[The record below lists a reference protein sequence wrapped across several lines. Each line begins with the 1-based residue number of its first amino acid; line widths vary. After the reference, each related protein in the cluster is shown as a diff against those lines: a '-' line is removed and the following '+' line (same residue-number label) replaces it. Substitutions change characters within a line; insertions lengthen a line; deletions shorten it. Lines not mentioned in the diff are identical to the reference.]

1 MWLLLTAM
9 KEQIV
14 ESLLN
19 FFFLFLTARRKVLEQ
34 SKLPGYLER
43 NKQVFSLFAYV
54 GSFFF
59 LFIYFIGFYVLV
71 TLWHDELRADV

>member
-1 MWLLLTAM
+1 M
-9 KEQIV
+9 
-14 ESLLN
+14 
-19 FFFLFLTARRKVLEQ
+19 LEQ

-59 LFIYFIGFYVLV
+59 SFIYFIGFYVLV
-71 TLWHDELRADV
+71 TLWHDELPADASVFVTAFHFNDNQIFCILKHINHSKQHKE